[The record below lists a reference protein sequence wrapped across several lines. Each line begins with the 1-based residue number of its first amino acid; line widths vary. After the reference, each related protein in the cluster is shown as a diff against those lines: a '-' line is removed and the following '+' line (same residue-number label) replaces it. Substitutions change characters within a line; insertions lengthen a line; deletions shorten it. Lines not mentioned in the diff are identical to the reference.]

1 MVLASTSAANA
12 HQPRNA
18 VRYADGT
25 SSTIDTPEVL
35 KFHKSTA
42 IPDRA
47 SPWSAISLRSFC
59 RLALVGCVAGDG
71 CGPKLPSSTPSYPRS
86 WSLCR
91 MTWKSLVGLSWLN
104 RYAQVPMDSRA
115 FMESSLSRAV
125 GNGATVLD
133 GAAWGCQSCPRA
145 LRVVSSGSGGP
156 QQGEKLTHSDP
167 NPANPACLRPVLR
180 HYWERT
186 GPEERIKR
194 YGQPQRGRGHDRTTC
209 FDTAEV

>member
-25 SSTIDTPEVL
+25 SSTIDTPGVL
-35 KFHKSTA
+35 KFHRSTA
-42 IPDRA
+42 IPDKA

-125 GNGATVLD
+125 GDGATVLD
-133 GAAWGCQSCPRA
+133 GAAWRCQSCPRA
-145 LRVVSSGSGGP
+145 LRHVSSGMGGP
-156 QQGEKLTHSDP
+156 EQGENSPTRGTFREAGVSPTGLTTLLDK
-167 NPANPACLRPVLR
+167 NRAGGANPPVGLSAELRRNWP
-180 HYWERT
+180 
-186 GPEERIKR
+186 
-194 YGQPQRGRGHDRTTC
+194 
-209 FDTAEV
+209 